1 MIKLKNTSSLVK
13 AILLASF
20 FVSPAFFATSAFAG
34 CGGSLGRYEAPVSS
48 KPVIEF
54 GALTPDQLAVLDT
67 YAAAVK
73 AAAKASRD
81 AYEALPAAR
90 TDRPGFE
97 NGFKEANA
105 KFRAALLDAESK
117 VPFRTLITVGN
128 GMLCGAAIEVQ
139 VPPNPDNMEATLD
152 SIDTY
157 GKDRSGGRARGVI
170 SAGYLPEIFADL
182 KKKSSK

>member
-1 MIKLKNTSSLVK
+1 MTKLKK
-13 AILLASF
+13 ACAFAKAVLLASVL
-20 FVSPAFFATSAFAG
+20 VSPAFFATSAFAG

-54 GALTPDQLAVLDT
+54 GALSAEQLAVLDT

-90 TDRPGFE
+90 TDQAGFE

-117 VPFRTLITVGN
+117 VPFRTVITVGN

-139 VPPNPDNMEATLD
+139 VPPNPDNMVATLD

-157 GKDRSGGRARGVI
+157 GKDRSGGRSRGVI